1 MSNPALEPV
10 ADGAASRR
18 HRELVTSAAGL
29 FVRYGFRKTSMDDIA
44 RAAKMSR
51 QGLYLHFHNKED
63 AFRAVIEHLA
73 EVTLLALRTALAADG
88 RSLDERLLAGFTS
101 MTEAAVGAAD
111 PRGMREL
118 FDWARELAGD
128 IVQRLDEQIVLA
140 LESALKHA
148 RRSRERGEP
157 SPRALAEMLYATS
170 YGLQHR
176 GHGGD
181 DYLARIRVAIR
192 VACKSEGL

>member
-1 MSNPALEPV
+1 MTTPAIEPV
-10 ADGAASRR
+10 AQNAASSRR
-18 HRELVTSAAGL
+18 RELVTSAAGL

-44 RAAKMSR
+44 RAAKVSR
-51 QGLYLHFHNKED
+51 QGLYLHFRNKED

-88 RSLDERLLAGFTS
+88 RSLDERLLAAFTS
-101 MTEAAVGAAD
+101 MTEAAIGSAD

-118 FDWARELAGD
+118 FDAAQELAGD

-140 LESALKHA
+140 LEGALKQA

-192 VACKSEGL
+192 VVCKSEGL